1 LLNISVLYQKVVNMQ
16 FLTAEQLKVR
26 SLTKGDLAKQL
37 YGDLT
42 HDTAIPQ
49 SWLKDAVERGLDT
62 LVTGNLAGHF
72 VTVYPV
78 NGVAYIAPLTADGI
92 KVCAILAT
100 VK

>member
-1 LLNISVLYQKVVNMQ
+1 MQ
-16 FLTAEQLKVR
+16 FLTAEQLNER
-26 SLTKGDLAKQL
+26 SLTKGYLAKQL

-42 HDTAIPQ
+42 HDTAISQ
-49 SWLKDAVERGLDT
+49 SWLKDAVGRGLDT

-72 VTVYPV
+72 VTVHPA